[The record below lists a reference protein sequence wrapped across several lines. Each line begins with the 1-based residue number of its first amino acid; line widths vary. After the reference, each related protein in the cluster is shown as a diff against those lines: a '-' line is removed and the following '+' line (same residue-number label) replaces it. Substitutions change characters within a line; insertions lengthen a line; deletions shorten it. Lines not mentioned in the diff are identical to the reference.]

1 MYIGLSPEKE
11 LKLTISRPDLF
22 PQFKDWN
29 QIALVFPGVVTDG
42 RAAPGVPGPRV
53 GSSPIVPSPI
63 TS

>member
-1 MYIGLSPEKE
+1 MYIGLS
-11 LKLTISRPDLF
+11 PDLF

-42 RAAPGVPGPRV
+42 RAAPGVLGPRV